1 MSTGM
6 DKRTK
11 AEMARAKRRRKRLI
25 FFIVTRSAVV
35 VGALLIVILLGYGMV
50 KGVRSIVGSDEP
62 LATKEPETTAT
73 PKETFESVEV
83 PPGYK
88 GVFADLLELY
98 ETHPE
103 IDFIL
108 FNLEEYPK
116 ELLQL
121 LASNVETLDF
131 VKAYPDN
138 VGKTEVGKIK
148 KSEIKDGKI
157 PLFLQWDERW
167 GYLEYG
173 GGMIAL
179 NGCGPTCLSMV
190 VAGLTGNREYTPKAI
205 ADYSMENNYYA
216 GDAGTAWALMS
227 RGSADFGV
235 TPREIGLDKDAIT
248 AQLEEGHPVICSVKP
263 GDFTTQ
269 GHYIVLTGV
278 TKKGKWKVNDPNS
291 IANSSKNWEPDRV
304 LSQIQA
310 LWAFSPNS

>member
-1 MSTGM
+1 M
-6 DKRTK
+6 DKSTK
-11 AEMARAKRRRKRLI
+11 AERARAKARRRRKRLI
-25 FFIVTRSAVV
+25 FFVVTRSAVV
-35 VGALLIVILLGYGMV
+35 LGALLIVVLLAYGIQ
-50 KGVRSIVGSDEP
+50 KGVRSVVSGDEP
-62 LATKEPETTAT
+62 LATKEPEKTPA
-73 PKETFESVEV
+73 PKETFEHVEV

-88 GVFADLLELY
+88 DVFEDLLALY

-103 IDFIL
+103 IDFVL
-108 FNLEEYPK
+108 YNVEEYPK
-116 ELLQL
+116 DLLQL
-121 LASNVETLDF
+121 LAGNAETLDF

-138 VGKTEVGKIK
+138 AGKTKAGKIK
-148 KSEIKDGKI
+148 KSEIKNGKI

-167 GYLEYG
+167 GYLDYG

-190 VAGLTGNREYTPKAI
+190 VVGLTGNREYTPKAI
-205 ADYSMENNYYA
+205 ADYSMENNYYV
-216 GDAGTAWALMS
+216 GDTGTAWALMS
-227 RGSADFGV
+227 RGSTYFGV

-248 AQLEEGHPVICSVKP
+248 AQLEAGYPVICSVKP

-291 IANSSKNWEPDRV
+291 IANSKKNWDPDRV